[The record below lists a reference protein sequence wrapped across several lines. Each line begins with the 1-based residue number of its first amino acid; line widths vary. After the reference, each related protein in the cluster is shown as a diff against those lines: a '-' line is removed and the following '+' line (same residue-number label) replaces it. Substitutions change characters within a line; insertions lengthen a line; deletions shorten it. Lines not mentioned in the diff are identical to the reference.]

1 MEQILTKIG
10 IDTDLLNQEQIHTRE
25 QTLEIMGIS
34 PKTLWKYENQN
45 LIKGTRFKAKKYY
58 TSNDIIECVKSQ
70 FNLSQTTEWDNVW
83 E

>member
-1 MEQILTKIG
+1 
-10 IDTDLLNQEQIHTRE
+10 
-25 QTLEIMGIS
+25 MGIS

>member
-1 MEQILTKIG
+1 MEQLLTKIG

-58 TSNDIIECVKSQ
+58 TSNDIIEFVKSQ

-83 E
+83 D

>member
-1 MEQILTKIG
+1 MEQLLTKIG

-58 TSNDIIECVKSQ
+58 TSNDIIEFVKSQ